1 VTDKKATILSKCDQS
16 AQTSVQGPG
25 QIFMRRISTDFEKGF
40 SGDWKVPSVDMQD
53 KFALPEEA
61 KAIAK
66 ILPLILRRMV
76 RLIIGTI
83 SFPAVVEMLRS
94 VYVEEAQKKLVR
106 DGTNPTKS
114 ALALVSG
121 IDTRVVSNVI
131 KDDFSL
137 DIEPQKL
144 IPEAALLD
152 TWLKDPFFQDPTS
165 QKPALLPIEGRGK
178 TFHGLVLRSIGRN
191 ITVKTVLDKL
201 LASGNVGV
209 VPGNIDRVEMLSLFY
224 SPISSDVA
232 NLTDIAFLE
241 ASRILSTVSHNID
254 TEQDKRVPQQGR
266 WTYRLNQKKYSE
278 FRQRARQL
286 LEKQIKEGESLLE
299 EFEEP
304 TKQPGQ
310 LTVGIGWY
318 QWGDH
323 EPEKEVE

>member
-1 VTDKKATILSKCDQS
+1 MKR
-16 AQTSVQGPG
+16 TSSDY
-25 QIFMRRISTDFEKGF
+25 RRGF
-40 SGDWKVPSVDMQD
+40 SGDWKMPIIAMQD

-94 VYVEEAQKKLVR
+94 VYVEEAQKKLLR

-121 IDTRVVSNVI
+121 LDTRVVSNII
-131 KDDFSL
+131 KDGFSL
-137 DIEPQKL
+137 DIEPQKM

-152 TWLKDPFFQDPTS
+152 TWLKDPFFQDSSS
-165 QKPALLPIEGRGK
+165 QKPAILPIEGRGK
-178 TFHGLVLRSIGRN
+178 TFHGLVLRTIGRN

-201 LASGNVGV
+201 LDSGNVRV
-209 VPGNIDRVEMLSLFY
+209 VPGNINRVEMLALFY

-241 ASRILSTVSHNID
+241 ASRILSTVIHNINTD
-254 TEQDKRVPQQGR
+254 EDQRVPQQGR
-266 WTYRLNQKKYSE
+266 WTYRLNQNKYNE
-278 FRQRARQL
+278 FRQRARLL

-323 EPEKEVE
+323 EPEEEVE